1 MNAPSHP
8 MQQQLSS
15 LPHPASPFSPPLPGK
30 SGERLQ
36 WGRCSNAGK
45 SLAIAQAAQAFSGL
59 VVAITADVQQA
70 TRLEKQL
77 SFYLQQS
84 TLPILHYPDWEIL
97 PYDVFSPL
105 PELISQRLLAL
116 HQLIDCE
123 RGILIV
129 PVATLL
135 QRITPPEYL
144 DSHSLLLSVGERL
157 HLDKFRQRLDRA
169 GYQCVSQVMTHGEF
183 AVRGSLLDLFPMG
196 ASQPYRIDLFDEE
209 IDSIRLF
216 DPETQR
222 SSDRVDAIRMLPARE
237 FPVDESAISR
247 FRAHYRQN
255 FEGDPQASLIYREV
269 SDGNMP
275 GGIEYYLPL
284 FFEQTATLFDYLPE
298 HSLLIQP
305 ADLAAQADAFYE
317 QVAERHDQRRYDVER
332 PILAPADLYL
342 NSNELVSL
350 VKSRAG
356 ISCESGRLE
365 QRRKGHSN
373 YFNFDIQILP
383 ALGIQA
389 RAARPAGQLQDF
401 LTQDHG
407 RILFLAESAGRREHL
422 LETLRGFD
430 ITPEQINSWQ
440 EFVQGNQL
448 QAITTAPLEQGLELL
463 SPHITL
469 LPESLLLGERVRQ
482 ARKRRK
488 SAVDPDLVVRNLTEL
503 QIGSPVVHEEH
514 GVGRYLGLQSLD
526 IGNLEQEFLTI
537 EYARG
542 DKLYVPVS
550 TLHLISRYTGA
561 SEETA
566 PLHRLGSNQWEKAR
580 RKAAQKIRDVAAELL
595 EIYARREARQ
605 GYAMPS
611 AGDEYHQFR
620 DQFEFEETPDQ
631 QSAIEDVI
639 ADMEAARPMDR
650 VVCGDVGFGKTEVSM
665 RAAFMAAHGGKQVA
679 VLVPTTLLAQQH
691 YDNFTDRFADWPIRI
706 ESLSRFKTQK
716 EVSKILNE
724 LEKGIIDILVGT
736 HKLLSDQVKF
746 KDLGLAII
754 DEEHRFGVRHKERL
768 KSLRAE
774 VDILTLTA
782 TPIPRTLNM
791 AMSGMRD
798 LSIIA
803 TPPLGRNPIKT
814 FIHRWND
821 SLISEAC
828 QREIKRGGQVY
839 VLHNEVRNIQQM
851 TSRIATLVPG
861 ARVRFAHGQMREREL
876 EHIMRDF
883 YHQRFNILVSTTII
897 ESGIDIPTAN
907 TIIINRADKLGLA
920 QLHQLRGRVGRSH
933 HRAYAYLITPPPK
946 AMTRNAGKRLEAL
959 EALEDLGA
967 GFTLATHDMEIRGAG
982 ELLGEGQSG
991 QIHEIGFTLYS
1002 EMLERAVRNIKAGKQ
1017 PELDRPLDH
1026 GTEIDLH
1033 LPALLPEDYLP
1044 DVHIRLI
1051 QYKRIAS
1058 AADEVEL
1065 RELKVEMIDRFGL
1078 LPQQTKNLLD
1088 ITQLKLLTQPLGI
1101 ARIDAG
1107 EEGGR
1112 IHFSDDM
1119 KIDPTRLIHLIQT
1132 SPGQFKLDGSDK
1144 LRFFADLE
1152 DPDKRVAGVCKVI
1165 EVLIDS

>member
-1 MNAPSHP
+1 
-8 MQQQLSS
+8 MQQTPSS
-15 LPHPASPFSPPLPGK
+15 LNHPASPFSPPLPGK
-30 SGERLQ
+30 PHERLQ

-45 SLAIAQAAQAFSGL
+45 GLAIAQAAQAYTGLL
-59 VVAITADVQQA
+59 VVISPDVQQA
-70 TRLEKQL
+70 TQLENQL
-77 SFYLQQS
+77 GFFLEES

-105 PELISQRLLAL
+105 PELVSQRLLAL
-116 HQLIDCE
+116 HQLQNSE

-135 QRITPPEYL
+135 QRIMPPEYL
-144 DSHSLLLSVGERL
+144 DTHSLLLSVGEQL
-157 HLDKFRQRLDRA
+157 PLDKFRQRLERA

-196 ASQPYRIDLFDEE
+196 SDRPYRIDLFDEE

-222 SSDRVDAIRMLPARE
+222 SGDKTNEISMLPARE
-237 FPVDESAISR
+237 FPVDESAISH
-247 FRAHYRQN
+247 FRTQYRQRL
-255 FEGDPQASLIYREV
+255 EGDPQASLIYREV
-269 SDGNMP
+269 SNGNMP
-275 GGIEYYLPL
+275 GGVECYLPL

-298 HSLLIQP
+298 QSLLIQP
-305 ADLAAQADAFYE
+305 ADLASQADAFYQQVEERYE
-317 QVAERHDQRRYDVER
+317 QRRHDIER
-332 PILAPADLYL
+332 PILPPAALYL
-342 NSNELVSL
+342 NSDELTNR
-350 VKSRAG
+350 VKSKSG
-356 ISCESGRLE
+356 ISCQTGRLD
-365 QRRKGHSN
+365 QRRKGYSD
-373 YFNFDIQILP
+373 YFNFDVQTLP
-383 ALGIQA
+383 ALAIQA

-401 LTQDHG
+401 LARDHG

-422 LETLRGFD
+422 LETLQGFG
-430 ITPEQINSWQ
+430 ISPTPVNNWQ
-440 EFVQGNQL
+440 EFIQGQQIL
-448 QAITTAPLEQGLELL
+448 AITTAPMEQGLELI
-463 SPHITL
+463 SPHLTL
-469 LPESLLLGERVRQ
+469 LPEALLLGERVRQ

-488 SAVDPDLVVRNLTEL
+488 SGVDPDQVVRNLTEL
-503 QIGSPVVHEEH
+503 QVGSPVVHEEH
-514 GVGRYLGLQSLD
+514 GVGRYLGLQNLD
-526 IGNLEQEFLTI
+526 VGNMEQEFLTI

-550 TLHLISRYTGA
+550 ALHLISRYTGA

-566 PLHRLGSNQWEKAR
+566 PLHKLGSDQWEKAR
-580 RKAAQKIRDVAAELL
+580 RKAAEKVRDVAAELL

-605 GYAMPS
+605 GYAVPA
-611 AGDEYHQFR
+611 AGDEYSQFQE
-620 DQFEFEETPDQ
+620 QFEFEETPDQ
-631 QSAIEDVI
+631 QTAIEDVI
-639 ADMEAARPMDR
+639 DDMESSKPMDR

-665 RAAFMAAHGGKQVA
+665 RAAFMAAQGGKQVA

-691 YDNFTDRFADWPIRI
+691 YENFADRFADWPIRI

-716 EVSKILNE
+716 EVTKILNG
-724 LEKGIIDILVGT
+724 LAQGSIDIVVGT
-736 HKLLSDQVKF
+736 HKLLSEQVKF

-803 TPPLGRNPIKT
+803 TPPIGRNPIKT
-814 FIHRWND
+814 FIHQWND
-821 SLISEAC
+821 TLISEAC

-839 VLHNEVRNIQQM
+839 VLHNEVKNIQKMASQM
-851 TSRIATLVPG
+851 ESLVPG
-861 ARVRFAHGQMREREL
+861 ARVHFAHGQMREREL
-876 EHIMRDF
+876 EQIMRDF

-946 AMTRNAGKRLEAL
+946 AMTRAALKRLEAL
-959 EALEDLGA
+959 ESLEDLGA
-967 GFTLATHDMEIRGAG
+967 GFTLATHDLEIRGAG

-1002 EMLERAVRNIKAGKQ
+1002 EMLERAVQAIKAGKQ

-1058 AADEVEL
+1058 ATDEEEL
-1065 RELKVEMIDRFGL
+1065 RELKIEMIDRFGL
-1078 LPQQTKNLLD
+1078 LPQQAKNLFD
-1088 ITQLKLLTQPLGI
+1088 ITELKLLVQPLGI
-1101 ARIDAG
+1101 RKIDAG

-1112 IHFSDDM
+1112 IHFAENM
-1119 KIDPTRLIHLIQT
+1119 KIDPARLIHLIQT
-1132 SPGQFKLDGSDK
+1132 RPRQFKLDGNDK
-1144 LRFFADLE
+1144 LKFFADLE
-1152 DPDKRVAGVCKVI
+1152 DAERRVVETRKVI
-1165 EVLIDS
+1165 EVLAGV

>member
-1 MNAPSHP
+1 MP
-8 MQQQLSS
+8 QLN
-15 LPHPASPFSPPLPGK
+15 HPASPFKPPLPGK
-30 SGERLQ
+30 SGDRLE
-36 WGRCSNAGK
+36 WGRCHNAARG
-45 SLAIAQAAQAFSGL
+45 LAIAQAAQTYPGL
-59 VVAITADVQQA
+59 VVAVTPDVQQA
-70 TRLEKQL
+70 TQLENQL
-77 SFYLQQS
+77 GFFLGSS
-84 TLPILHYPDWEIL
+84 SLPILHYPDWEIL

-116 HQLIDCE
+116 HQLQNSE

-129 PVATLL
+129 PIATLL
-135 QRITPPEYL
+135 QRIMPPDYL
-144 DSHSLLLSVGERL
+144 DRHSLLLSVGEQL

-169 GYQCVSQVMTHGEF
+169 GYQCVSQVMAHGEF

-196 ASQPYRIDLFDEE
+196 ARQPYRIDLFDQE

-222 SSDRVDAIRMLPARE
+222 SADKINKIRMLPARE
-237 FPVDESAISR
+237 FPVDESAISH
-247 FRAHYRQN
+247 FRTHYRQR
-255 FEGDPQASLIYREV
+255 FEGDPQSSLIYREV

-275 GGIEYYLPL
+275 GGIECYLPL

-298 HSLLIQP
+298 NNLLIQP
-305 ADLAAQADAFYE
+305 ADLPVQADAFYQ
-317 QVAERHDQRRYDVER
+317 QVEDRYEQRRYDVER
-332 PILAPADLYL
+332 PILPPSELYL
-342 NSNELVSL
+342 NSNELVSMI
-350 VKSRAG
+350 KSRAG
-356 ISCESGRLE
+356 ISCEKGSLE
-365 QRRKGHSN
+365 QRKKGFGG
-373 YFNFDIQILP
+373 YANFDTQTLP
-383 ALGIQA
+383 ALTIQA
-389 RAARPAGQLQDF
+389 RAARPAGQLQEF
-401 LTQDHG
+401 LAQDHG

-422 LETLRGFD
+422 LETLQGFG
-430 ITPEQINSWQ
+430 IAPTPVNSWQ
-440 EFVQGNQL
+440 EFVQGQQIL
-448 QAITTAPLEQGLELL
+448 AITTAPIEQGLELS
-463 SPHITL
+463 SPHVTL

-488 SAVDPDLVVRNLTEL
+488 PGVDPDQVVRNLAEL
-503 QIGSPVVHEEH
+503 QLSSPVVHEEH

-526 IGNLEQEFLTI
+526 VGNMEQEFLTI

-550 TLHLISRYTGA
+550 ALHLISRYTGA

-566 PLHRLGSNQWEKAR
+566 PLHKLGSDQWEKAR
-580 RKAAQKIRDVAAELL
+580 RKAAEKIRDVAAELL

-605 GYAMPS
+605 GYAMP
-611 AGDEYHQFR
+611 AVGDEYIQFR

-631 QSAIEDVI
+631 QTAIEDVI
-639 ADMEAARPMDR
+639 ADMESAQPMDR

-665 RAAFMAAHGGKQVA
+665 RAAFVAVQGGKQVA
-679 VLVPTTLLAQQH
+679 VLVPTTLLTQQH
-691 YDNFTDRFADWPIRI
+691 HENFADRFADWPVKI
-706 ESLSRFKTQK
+706 ESLSRFKSQK
-716 EVSKILNE
+716 QVDSVLSGLNQ
-724 LEKGIIDILVGT
+724 GNIDIVVGT
-736 HKLLSDQVKF
+736 HKLLSEQVKF
-746 KDLGLAII
+746 RDLGLVII

-803 TPPLGRNPIKT
+803 TPPMGRNPIKT
-814 FIHRWND
+814 FIHQWND
-821 SLISEAC
+821 TLISEAC
-828 QREIKRGGQVY
+828 QREIKRGGQVF
-839 VLHNEVRNIQQM
+839 VLHNEVKTIQKM
-851 TSRIATLVPG
+851 TDQIEALVPD
-861 ARVRFAHGQMREREL
+861 ARVQFAHGQMREREL
-876 EHIMRDF
+876 EQIMRDF

-907 TIIINRADKLGLA
+907 TIIINRADKFGLA

-933 HRAYAYLITPPPK
+933 HRAYAYLITPAPK
-946 AMTRNAGKRLEAL
+946 AMTRDAVKRLEAL
-959 EALEDLGA
+959 ESLEDLGA
-967 GFTLATHDMEIRGAG
+967 GFTLATHDLEIRGAG

-991 QIHEIGFTLYS
+991 QIHEIGFTLYN
-1002 EMLERAVRNIKAGKQ
+1002 EMLERAVRAIKAGKQ

-1058 AADEVEL
+1058 AADKEEL

-1078 LPQQTKNLLD
+1078 LPQQAKNLFD
-1088 ITQLKLLTQPLGI
+1088 ITELKLLVHPLGI
-1101 ARIDAG
+1101 RKIDAA

-1112 IHFSDDM
+1112 IHFSEDM
-1119 KIDPTRLIHLIQT
+1119 KIDPARLIRLIQT
-1132 SPGQFKLDGSDK
+1132 RPKQFKLDGSDK
-1144 LRFFADLE
+1144 LRFFAELE
-1152 DPDKRVAGVCKVI
+1152 DPEQRVAGTRKVV
-1165 EVLIDS
+1165 EVLAGG